1 MGNAFTNK
9 NKQKIIY
16 SNCRQIDVMTY
27 CFPIIS
33 TQVISSTQYQSAHCT
48 AAASSVY
55 SSALDVK
62 MEQKSRPRRG
72 KKNSFDRQV
81 QYNCLPPLRGLFL
94 M

>member
-1 MGNAFTNK
+1 
-9 NKQKIIY
+9 
-16 SNCRQIDVMTY
+16 MTY
-27 CFPIIS
+27 CFSIIS

-62 MEQKSRPRRG
+62 MEQKSRPGG
-72 KKNSFDRQV
+72 KRNSFDRQV